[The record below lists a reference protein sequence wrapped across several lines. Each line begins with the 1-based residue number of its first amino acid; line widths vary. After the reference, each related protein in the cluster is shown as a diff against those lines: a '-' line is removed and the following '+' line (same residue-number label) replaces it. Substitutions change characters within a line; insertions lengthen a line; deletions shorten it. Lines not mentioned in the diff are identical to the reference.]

1 MGESEATTSKSTTI
15 AGAEIVTVNLI
26 SIWGPFAK
34 GAALLTAPPTPV
46 SIVNISRDS
55 ASLSAVTMDPAHL
68 SHTGASVPS
77 NLGVEPTTLNIA
89 AGESAV
95 TRISGGVPAAPG
107 VYVSTLRAVPAKGSP
122 LGIPVEFRVSA
133 WTGWGF
139 LCMVLGLLLVALVDV
154 LGGESDVQSKLRSA
168 YLARQSVR
176 ELLQQTPPPQT
187 RESLVENIDREFEAA
202 IEILKKPREA
212 SFVDHRG
219 EDAQEHLKTAAELT
233 AELRKALSERPRGGW
248 EVENLERE
256 WRELK
261 GSFAELSALFL
272 VAAPTGPSLTERLGA
287 FDAWAA
293 QRLLRPSMD
302 FYSSEFASHIAK
314 VQLMYDAGRG
324 QAAAAEA
331 TAVRRWM
338 QRAADSMD
346 KSTRLLMFFIQQ
358 SANDLTAAKRI
369 RQHVE
374 AQEVPAER
382 RNAILKSLDNTAS
395 LLSEPLNWPARR
407 MVELR
412 IQEART

>member
-15 AGAEIVTVNLI
+15 AGPEIVTVNLI

-187 RESLVENIDREFEAA
+187 REPLVENIDREFEAA

-233 AELRKALSERPRGGW
+233 ADLRKALSERPRGGW

-314 VQLMYDAGRG
+314 VPDSC
-324 QAAAAEA
+324 
-331 TAVRRWM
+331 TT
-338 QRAADSMD
+338 RAADKLRRPKPRQSED
-346 KSTRLLMFFIQQ
+346 GCNAPPTRWTR
-358 SANDLTAAKRI
+358 AR
-369 RQHVE
+369 
-374 AQEVPAER
+374 
-382 RNAILKSLDNTAS
+382 AS
-395 LLSEPLNWPARR
+395 
-407 MVELR
+407 
-412 IQEART
+412 